1 MPALPNTHMEI
12 ANISTLAIIF
22 ATYQETSVTLELGKT
37 SYTNAMEPSDLGN
50 PQGAV
55 VDSEMRKEYHGG
67 YTENPCTVEMPH
79 VYSTLRRNRI

>member
-1 MPALPNTHMEI
+1 MYGAGYTGVVKGYVITAH
-12 ANISTLAIIF
+12 IIP
-22 ATYQETSVTLELGKT
+22 TI
-37 SYTNAMEPSDLGN
+37 LGN

-79 VYSTLRRNRI
+79 VYSTLRRNRISGGIKKAVWG